1 MPAAT
6 PYSYGLRN
14 LYRPTSL
21 IPNAYGWSQRP
32 SYNRADVPTG
42 LSDRPSGMT
51 DVEFQQQFAYEWY
64 LSGQLDGN
72 RNLSNPPFLSGA
84 AGRLHPALRDSETG
98 HRARILRG
106 FIRRANTTAGDEMSK
121 ARLYFM
127 YNPETIT
134 RDYVSYLNQS
144 ALDPFNSVYQSG
156 NLVAPPSFM
165 DFSFSLFFDRQEE
178 AMQRKHP
185 GVFVDYQFFDLV
197 VRNVVPSDPNQSGNT
212 LPDNGVM
219 MVNPMDICVIFS
231 PQLSVQGRPL
241 NATVSFEKFTHR
253 MTPTRMTIQL
263 QMRVIYMGPPRDS
276 VEYKA
281 EELQA
286 EAQIPM
292 GEAISEFTG
301 MSFEANDDQT
311 SSWFRRMTDQA
322 IGSAVGSVQA
332 TINRAFNTAGGA
344 NSQAR
349 EAALQWAKDNVV
361 QGGPGDGPWTDYE
374 GKDSGSKRYNLPNS
388 ADCSGLVTEA
398 YIKTGNGQS
407 MAWYDH
413 PGTSVILQRAR
424 DHPERGMLAGLDTF
438 NFQTDLQK
446 GDILIREGHIVFFD
460 YYDGN
465 RIMIFDAAGSGG
477 APEVGSR
484 MWGGR
489 GGNTWYLLRPT
500 PVASTSGLAGT
511 SVWQDTNTGQHGAAN
526 PRIS

>member
-1 MPAAT
+1 MGAAT

-21 IPNAYGWSQRP
+21 IPNAYGWSTRP
-32 SYNRADVPTG
+32 TYQRADVPTG
-42 LSDRPSGMT
+42 LANKPGAMS
-51 DVEFQQQFAYEWY
+51 DVEFLQQFAYEWY
-64 LSGQLDGN
+64 QSGQLNGN

-98 HRARILRG
+98 LRARILRG
-106 FIRRANTTAGDEMSK
+106 YIRRAQTEAGNEVSK

-127 YNPETIT
+127 YNPENIT

-165 DFSFSLFFDRQEE
+165 DFSFTLLFDRQEE

-197 VRNVVPSDPNQSGNT
+197 VRNVIPQDPNQSGNT

-219 MVNPMDICVIFS
+219 MVNPQDICVVFS

-241 NATVSFEKFTHR
+241 NATVNFEKFTHR
-253 MTPTRMTIQL
+253 MTPVRMTITL
-263 QMRVIYMGPPRDS
+263 QMRVIYMGPPRDAI
-276 VEYKA
+276 EYKA

-292 GEAISEFTG
+292 GDPIQTEAP
-301 MSFEANDDQT
+301 SFEANDNQT
-311 SSWFRRMTDQA
+311 SSWFRSTYQGVVD
-322 IGSAVGSVQA
+322 SVSA
-332 TINRAFNTAGGA
+332 TINRAFETAGDG
-344 NSQAR
+344 NTQAR
-349 EAALQWAKDNVV
+349 QAALQWAKDNVV
-361 QGGPGDGPWTDYE
+361 QGGPGTGPWTDYE
-374 GKDSGSKRYNLPNS
+374 GKDSGSKRYNLPES

-407 MAWYDH
+407 MAWMDH
-413 PGTSVILQRAR
+413 PGTSVIIDRMKK
-424 DHPERGMLAGLDTF
+424 HPERGMLTSLNTF
-438 NFQTDLQK
+438 NFNKDLQK
-446 GDILIREGHIVFFD
+446 GDILIRNGHIVFFD

-489 GGNTWYLLRPT
+489 GGNEWFLLRPT
-500 PVASTSGLAGT
+500 PIASTSGLAGT
-511 SVWQDTNTGQHGAAN
+511 SVWQDTNTGQHGAAS
-526 PRIS
+526 RSGSW